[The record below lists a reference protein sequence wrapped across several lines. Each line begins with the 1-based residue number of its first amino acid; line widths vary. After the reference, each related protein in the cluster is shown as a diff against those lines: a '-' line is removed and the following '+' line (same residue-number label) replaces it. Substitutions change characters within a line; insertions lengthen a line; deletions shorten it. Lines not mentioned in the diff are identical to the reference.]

1 MEAKNFTLKTK
12 VVFTSNVTSYDKQ
25 PVITLINDNSI
36 TSGKFISLYRVKKSD
51 IESASITAAIDSGN
65 DGFLGMSYGDGYGLT
80 SATGDKRIKSRSITT
95 MSESLA
101 ALATTGETPE
111 LTITL
116 VSNTSNDIN
125 VLVEEKGYLYE
136 EFTFENMSDNGLY
149 NFIGNGF
156 RPFAD
161 GLLDADRI
169 QTVTPDGTTANSS
182 LVLQYMYNAMEA
194 SGDTFTTSGL
204 TGIYDW
210 SGNSNSASVF
220 GQAAGDMSNFDI
232 DNAVSGTV
240 TGHTWGPIEGGF
252 KLDGASYIKTTNPSA
267 ANLFNVRD
275 ESTSGFTIMTHVK
288 FNSTADTDVVTLHDG
303 TDVLGRIKLS
313 RGAIV
318 FDSTNQ
324 PGAHLDSISAGYI
337 ETEGNP
343 AVTASVP
350 IGKWM
355 HLAATVDSSVS
366 GSITGSRLYIN
377 GVPSILAST
386 NDSTTAATVSADMHD
401 IPVLTDI
408 DTEALIGIN
417 TDNTSNALVG
427 TIGLTRIFNRPL
439 SEAQIFENFIT
450 SIPGSVVINEI
461 NIA

>member
-1 MEAKNFTLKTK
+1 
-12 VVFTSNVTSYDKQ
+12 
-25 PVITLINDNSI
+25 
-36 TSGKFISLYRVKKSD
+36 
-51 IESASITAAIDSGN
+51 
-65 DGFLGMSYGDGYGLT
+65 
-80 SATGDKRIKSRSITT
+80 
-95 MSESLA
+95 
-101 ALATTGETPE
+101 
-111 LTITL
+111 
-116 VSNTSNDIN
+116 
-125 VLVEEKGYLYE
+125 
-136 EFTFENMSDNGLY
+136 
-149 NFIGNGF
+149 
-156 RPFAD
+156 PFAD

-288 FNSTADTDVVTLHDG
+288 FNSTADTDIVTLHDG
-303 TDVLGRIKLS
+303 IDVLGRIKLS